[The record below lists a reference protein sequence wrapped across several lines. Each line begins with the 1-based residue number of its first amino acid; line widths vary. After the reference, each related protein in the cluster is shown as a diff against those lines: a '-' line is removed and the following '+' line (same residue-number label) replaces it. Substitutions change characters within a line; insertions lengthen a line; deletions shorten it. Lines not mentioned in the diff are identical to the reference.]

1 MKNKKIDKVVI
12 IFLLLIFV
20 ITLTSCLPK
29 YPNDNPSQSPTPRPS
44 PGAYST
50 AWTIMIYVDGD
61 NDLDPYAIQNI
72 NSMELVGSTDK
83 VKIIVQYDSYGYAG
97 ARRYYITKD
106 YDQVNINSPI
116 IEDIGEVNMGTG
128 ETLVDFIQFCTKNYP
143 AQKYSLILWNHGGG
157 FKKPGSLQKDI
168 CWDETSGDDALT
180 IPEVEHALNQSGA
193 YFDLLAMDACLM
205 GMLEVAY
212 EVRNHTEIFVASEDN
227 VPGEGFNYQH
237 FLENLIASPNMGP
250 DSLARIM
257 IDSYISH
264 YPFGTTLT
272 LSAVNSLLLSTL
284 THEVNNLAMA
294 IIHDNS
300 TSKEV
305 YRNII
310 TRETICF
317 EDVDFIDLDDFAL
330 KLLGHPQV
338 LSSQVKYSAQRVL
351 NQVSNAILYN
361 RSQGN
366 NSYWTLNNAQGLSI
380 YLPIFTKYVEKYQN
394 LQFANNTNW
403 DELIQHLAVGGYR

>member
-1 MKNKKIDKVVI
+1 MKYILLVISFLIINVI
-12 IFLLLIFV
+12 I
-20 ITLTSCLPK
+20 TSCISNS
-29 YPNDNPSQSPTPRPS
+29 PNNNPDQSPTPRPT

-50 AWTIMIYVDGD
+50 AWTIMVYVDGD

-72 NSMELVGSTDK
+72 NSMEMVGSTDK

-97 ARRYYITKD
+97 ARRYYIAKD
-106 YDQVNINSPI
+106 YDQFNIVSPI

-128 ETLVDFIQFCTKNYP
+128 ETLIDFIRFCVKNYP
-143 AQKYSLILWNHGGG
+143 AQRYALILWNHGNG

-180 IPEVEHALNQSGA
+180 IPEVEQALKQAGV
-193 YFDLLAMDACLM
+193 YFDLFAMDACLM

-212 EVRNHTEIFVASEDN
+212 EVRNHNEIFVASEDN

-237 FLENLIASPNMGP
+237 FLENLITSPYMGP
-250 DSLARIM
+250 DSLARVM

-272 LSAVNSLLLSTL
+272 LSSVNSLLLSSL
-284 THEVNNLAMA
+284 TNEVNNLAMS
-294 IIHDNS
+294 IMQDNR

-317 EDVDFIDLDDFAL
+317 SDVDFIDLGDFAL
-330 KLLGHPQV
+330 KLLGHPRI
-338 LSSQVKYSAQRVL
+338 LSPQVKLSAQRVL
-351 NQVSNAILYN
+351 NKVFNVVLYN
-361 RSQGN
+361 RNQGN
-366 NSYWTLNNAQGLSI
+366 NSYWTLNNAQGISI
-380 YLPIFTKYVEKYQN
+380 YLPIYTQYVEKYQN
-394 LQFANNTNW
+394 LQFAKNTNW
-403 DELIQHLAVGGYR
+403 DELIRYLNIGGYR

>member
-1 MKNKKIDKVVI
+1 MKKKFDKVVI
-12 IFLLLIFV
+12 IILLLFFV
-20 ITLTSCLPK
+20 IILTSCLPK
-29 YPNDNPSQSPTPRPS
+29 YPNDNPGLNPTPRPT

-50 AWTIMIYVDGD
+50 AWTIMVYVDGD

-83 VKIIVQYDSYGYAG
+83 VKIVVQYDSYGYAG
-97 ARRYYITKD
+97 ARRYFITKD
-106 YDQVNINSPI
+106 YDQGNITSPI

-128 ETLVDFIQFCTKNYP
+128 ETLVDFIQFCVKNYP

-157 FKKPGSLQKDI
+157 FKKPGYLPKDI

-180 IPEVEHALNQSGA
+180 IPEVEQALNRSGV

-227 VPGEGFNYQH
+227 VPGEGFNYHH
-237 FLENLIASPNMGP
+237 FLENLVTSPNMGP
-250 DSLARIM
+250 DSLARAM

-272 LSAVNSLLLSTL
+272 LASVNSMQLSAL
-284 THEVNNLAMA
+284 ANEVNNLAMT
-294 IIHDNS
+294 IMQDNR

-317 EDVDFIDLDDFAL
+317 SDVDFIDLGDFAL
-330 KLLGHPQV
+330 KLIGHPQI
-338 LSSQVKYSAQRVL
+338 LSSQVKYSAQQVL
-351 NQVSNAILYN
+351 NQVSNAVLYSKN
-361 RSQGN
+361 QGN
-366 NSYWTLNNAQGLSI
+366 NSYWTLNNAQGISI
-380 YLPIFTKYVEKYQN
+380 YLPIYTKYVEKYQN
-394 LQFANNTNW
+394 LQFAKNTNW
-403 DELIQHLAVGGYR
+403 DDLIRHLTVGGYR

>member
-1 MKNKKIDKVVI
+1 MKQW
-12 IFLLLIFV
+12 LLVKLILIFV
-20 ITLTSCLPK
+20 IGVFFNSCIPK
-29 YPNDNPSQSPTPRPS
+29 TPNNNPDQSPTPQPTS
-44 PGAYST
+44 GAYST
-50 AWTIMIYVDGD
+50 AWTVMVYVDGD

-97 ARRYYITKD
+97 ARRYFITKD
-106 YDQVNINSPI
+106 FDQVNITSPI
-116 IEDIGEVNMGTG
+116 IETIGEVNMGTG
-128 ETLVDFIQFCTKNYP
+128 ETLIDFIRFCVKNYP
-143 AQKYSLILWNHGGG
+143 AQRYALILWNHGNG

-180 IPEVEHALNQSGA
+180 IPEVEQALKQAGV
-193 YFDLLAMDACLM
+193 YFDLFAMDACLM

-212 EVRNHTEIFVASEDN
+212 EVRNHNEIFVASEDN

-237 FLENLIASPNMGP
+237 FLENLITSPYMGP
-250 DSLARIM
+250 DSLARVM

-272 LSAVNSLLLSTL
+272 LSSVNSLLLPSL
-284 THEVNNLAMA
+284 TNEVNNLAMA
-294 IIHDNS
+294 IMQDNK

-317 EDVDFIDLDDFAL
+317 SDVDFIDLGDFAL
-330 KLLGHPQV
+330 KLLGHPRILSPQVKLYAQQV
-338 LSSQVKYSAQRVL
+338 LNKVFNV
-351 NQVSNAILYN
+351 VLYN

-366 NSYWTLNNAQGLSI
+366 NSYWTLNNAQGISI
-380 YLPIFTKYVEKYQN
+380 YLPIYTQYVEKYQN
-394 LQFANNTNW
+394 LQFAKNTNW
-403 DELIQHLAVGGYR
+403 DELIRYLTVGGNR